1 MERKRGLGALIPSVT
16 WPEQPAPPKETEVP
30 IETISANPYQPR
42 QRRDE
47 QKLEELTASVRQHG
61 VVQPLVVRPKDGGYE
76 LIAGERRLEAARRAG
91 LSRVPVVVREC
102 GDTDLLELA
111 LVENLQREDINP
123 VEAARAYRRLTE
135 EFGLTQEQVAERVS
149 KSRTAVA
156 NTLRLLGLPEQVL
169 ESIQDGRI
177 SEGHGRA
184 LLAAGAP
191 EQILTLWRR
200 VISRGMSVRQ
210 TEAAVRRTQRT
221 VSRETPSLD
230 PNAADVQQRLMSTLG
245 TRVALRPRGKGG
257 IIEITYYDNDD
268 LDRIIARIA
277 G

>member
-1 MERKRGLGALIPSVT
+1 MIA
-16 WPEQPAPPKETEVP
+16 
-30 IETISANPYQPR
+30 ANPYQPR

-200 VISRGMSVRQ
+200 VVSRGLSVRQ

-230 PNAADVQQRLMSTLG
+230 PNAADVQQRLMSALG
-245 TRVALRPRGKGG
+245 TRVVLRSRGKGG